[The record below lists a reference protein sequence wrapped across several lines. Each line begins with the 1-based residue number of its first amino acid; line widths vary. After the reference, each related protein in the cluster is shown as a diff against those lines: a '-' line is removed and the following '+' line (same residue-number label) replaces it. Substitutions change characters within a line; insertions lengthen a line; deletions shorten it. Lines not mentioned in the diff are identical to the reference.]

1 MNIEIVNN
9 EYNLPPYKHYIPV
22 LKGKNNDNNTLNQ
35 NPPQC
40 ENVILAHRLATIV
53 SGSIKKLLSMQR

>member
-9 EYNLPPYKHYIPV
+9 EYNLPPIQALYARTQ
-22 LKGKNNDNNTLNQ
+22 GKNNDNNTLNQ

>member
-9 EYNLPPYKHYIPV
+9 EYNLPPYKHYMPE
-22 LKGKNNDNNTLNQ
+22 KKKKNNDNNTLNQ

>member
-1 MNIEIVNN
+1 MSTIS
-9 EYNLPPYKHYIPV
+9 PPYKHYMPV

>member
-9 EYNLPPYKHYIPV
+9 EYNLPPYKHYMPV

-53 SGSIKKLLSMQR
+53 SGSIIEFLSM